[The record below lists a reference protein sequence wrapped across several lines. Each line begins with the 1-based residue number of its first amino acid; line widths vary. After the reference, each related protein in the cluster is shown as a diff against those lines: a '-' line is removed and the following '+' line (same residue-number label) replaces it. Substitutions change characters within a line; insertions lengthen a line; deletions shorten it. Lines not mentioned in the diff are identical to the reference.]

1 MSARSLRRWSAVLIV
16 AVLATAC
23 TTARKDTSS
32 SDTTSHS
39 GGTAALTASARGV
52 TATTIKVGFSY
63 IDLEAL
69 AKQGIIKISHGP
81 YEAII
86 KALVADVNKS
96 GGINGRQLQ
105 LFTAKY
111 SAIGNTG
118 QLAACT
124 QLTEDDQVFVVLNGL
139 LNDNNLCIVQQH
151 STALIGGGTT
161 ALTPAN
167 LARARAPWASASA
180 TSERSIDALVKALE
194 QNNGLKG
201 HTLGV
206 YAAQIANKP
215 LIDAAV
221 KALTDAGYPPAQT
234 ALNDAPDNDTQAATA
249 KDKVIAQRFMNAHV
263 DTVIDVGQFIP
274 GADFDAAGYHPS
286 LYSLDTGNVAAAAFT
301 NPLGKFPIVAA
312 LGASKSPDPEM
323 QNATFKHCAD
333 VYKQASGQ
341 TIQSQLQEDVAG
353 KSSGNVAMQ
362 IACTTLQIFV
372 AGAKAAGP
380 NLTNATLEKGI
391 ESLGK
396 IDLANGTVG
405 SFGPGKLDAQD
416 TFQLEKFDPTWKQG
430 QGKPQFI
437 PIGES
442 VVLG

>member
-1 MSARSLRRWSAVLIV
+1 VLIV
-16 AVLATAC
+16 AALATAC
-23 TTARKDTSS
+23 TTSRSDKSS
-32 SDTTSHS
+32 SGTTTPG

-86 KALVADVNKS
+86 KALVADVNAS
-96 GGINGRQLQ
+96 GGINGRKLE
-105 LFTAKY
+105 LVTAKY

-124 QLTEDDQVFVVLNGL
+124 QLTEDDKVFVVLNGL

-151 STALIGGGTT
+151 STALIGGSTT

-180 TSERSIDALVKALE
+180 TSERSINALVQAMK
-194 QNNGLKG
+194 NNNNLQG
-201 HTLGV
+201 HTIGV
-206 YAAQIANKP
+206 YAAQVANKP
-215 LIDAAV
+215 LIDSAV
-221 KALTDAGYPPAQT
+221 KALTDAGFPPAQT

-249 KDKVIAQRFMNAHV
+249 QDKVIAQRFMNANI
-263 DTVIDVGQFIP
+263 DTVVDVGQFIP

-286 LYSLDTGNVAAAAFT
+286 LFSLETGNVAAAAFT
-301 NPLGKFPIVAA
+301 NPFGKFPLVAA
-312 LGASKSPDPEM
+312 LGGSSTPDPEM
-323 QNATFKHCAD
+323 QTTAFKHCAD
-333 VYKQASGQ
+333 VYKKASGQ
-341 TIQSQLQEDVAG
+341 AIQSQLQEDVAG

-362 IACTTLQIFV
+362 IACTNLQIFV
-372 AGAKAAGP
+372 EGAKAAGT
-380 NLTNATLEKGI
+380 NLTNDTLKSGI

-416 TFQLEKFDPTWKQG
+416 SFQLAKFDATWKQG

-437 PIGES
+437 PIGQP
-442 VVLG
+442 VTLGG